1 MAMVVVEKGKEAGE
15 GAVAVAVAV
24 EVVEVAGVAAAAVA
38 CLDLPHQL
46 ALPWCDGP
54 WLALGT
60 PVKALVR

>member
-1 MAMVVVEKGKEAGE
+1 MVVVEKGEMAGE
-15 GAVAVAVAV
+15 GAVAVEA
-24 EVVEVAGVAAAAVA
+24 AGVAAAAVA

>member
-15 GAVAVAVAV
+15 GAVAVAVVKA
-24 EVVEVAGVAAAAVA
+24 AGVVAAAVA

>member
-1 MAMVVVEKGKEAGE
+1 MVVVEKGKEAGE
-15 GAVAVAVAV
+15 GAVAVAV
-24 EVVEVAGVAAAAVA
+24 EVEVAGVAAAAVA